1 MSGSPL
7 HVVSVQTT
15 NEKGGGEYAN
25 VNLLQALVERGF
37 RVKLLTNMP
46 ELADGTSVPVQQ
58 IDLGPKLSRRTVR
71 QVAAGFAP
79 GAVRLARALRREAGE
94 APIDVLLLH
103 FKKEQLMGP
112 LLPRGLAG
120 AIVWAEWGPL
130 PVPLRTGALRAAYA
144 TAARSARAVL
154 AVSESTRTSLLDAGV
169 APGKVVVVP
178 SLVDAQTIH
187 FDAAARER
195 RRREWGVGADTFVA
209 GCITRLHASKRN
221 DVVIDALEHLPDDVI
236 VVIAGSGQDEADLR
250 ARAQRFGDQVRFL
263 PTPRGYVHEV
273 LSACDVQ
280 VFAPQPLEGLP
291 RAIVFGQLTERPI
304 LVTEEARVPGLVP
317 PGTGTSVE
325 PANDPAALAACL
337 LAYRADPDRRAREGA
352 AGRAF
357 ALEHYDSGRAT
368 DAVERLLRQAAE
380 HRS

>member
-25 VNLLQALVERGF
+25 VNILEALAERGF

-46 ELADGTSVPVQQ
+46 ELADGTSVPVER

-79 GAVRLARALRREAGE
+79 GAIRLARALRREARE
-94 APIDVLLLH
+94 APVDVLLLH

-130 PVPLRTGALRAAYA
+130 PVQLRTGPLRAAYT

-154 AVSESTRTSLLDAGV
+154 AVSESTRASLLEVGLPA
-169 APGKVVVVP
+169 GKVVVVP
-178 SLVDAQTIH
+178 SLIDAQTIH

-195 RRREWGVGADTFVA
+195 RRREWGVGEDHFVA

-250 ARAQRFGDQVRFL
+250 ARAQRFGDRVRFL
-263 PTPRGYVHEV
+263 PTPRGYVQEV

-291 RAIVFGQLTERPI
+291 RAIVFGQLTERPV

-325 PANDPAALAACL
+325 PPNDPAALAACL
-337 LAYRADPDRRAREGA
+337 LTYRADPDRRAREGA

-357 ALEHYDSGRAT
+357 ALERYDTGRAT
-368 DAVERLLRQAAE
+368 DTVERLLRQAAGR
-380 HRS
+380 RS